1 MSAGDPTTA
10 TKSENDNPSSHQA
23 DATVDASDKNSS
35 NNVADRE
42 ILQPNATLYVSNIEW
57 GIKKNVLKRSL
68 LSLFERHGKVS
79 S

>member
-1 MSAGDPTTA
+1 MSAGDPTT
-10 TKSENDNPSSHQA
+10 TMKSENDNPSSHQA
-23 DATVDASDKNSS
+23 DASDKNNS

-42 ILQPNATLYVSNIEW
+42 ILQPNATLYVSNIDW
-57 GIKKNVLKRSL
+57 GIKKNVLERSL